1 MYRAGGKQFGGKGM
15 RPDDDDDDDSD
26 ESESEEEEAPPQ
38 QLAVN
43 RGSGKQLG
51 GGKYLRP

>member
-1 MYRAGGKQFGGKGM
+1 M
-15 RPDDDDDDDSD
+15 RPADDGDDDDSD

-43 RGSGKQLG
+43 RGSGKQFG